1 MSLVRWFRKNN
12 KKAMAVVVIVIMVG
26 FIGGTYIQQLGE
38 RATGLHKVVAWF
50 GDNNKI
56 TNYDLSLAR
65 QELEIL
71 RALRMDALLSTH
83 DLRTILLGELLF
95 SERRTSPAL
104 INRVRQI
111 IRANNYRISDKQIN
125 DIYRRSMSSEVYWL
139 LLKREAELAG
149 ITVSDKTSGH
159 QLGRILIPQLF
170 NGATYSQVISFLINQ
185 HGVPE
190 DQILTA
196 FSKLLAVLEYAAM
209 VCSSEDM
216 TDRQIIYNVSM
227 EQETVDVE
235 FVKFDSAV
243 FAETQGQPG
252 EQEISEHFDSYKR
265 IFAGDISDGNPY
277 GFGYKLPDRA
287 RIEYIA
293 VKLDDV
299 SAIVTPPTQEEI
311 EEHYQKNRQLY
322 IEQVPSD
329 PNDPNSATVERTK
342 SYAEVAGI
350 ISDGLLR
357 DKINLQAERILL
369 EAKTVTE
376 AGLEATDT
384 ESANVSS
391 ERFKQMT
398 GDYVTTA
405 EELTEK
411 YKVKVYAGRTGM
423 LGVVDM
429 QVDEYLGMLHI
440 EGYGGSLVG
449 LYRIIFAIDELGAS
463 ELGPFDA
470 PKPMMYENIGL
481 VKDIFG
487 RIVAI
492 VRVIEAQK
500 ASEPGS
506 INQTFSRETIRLE
519 QDEEQPSEDIY
530 SVKEKV
536 IEDLRE
542 LAVMKA
548 TKGKAEEFIEVAVK
562 DGWDEAVERF
572 NELYGQSAAQEEG
585 DPNVFSQ
592 QSFTD
597 LRRTSRVT
605 METLA
610 AQNEGNPAAQFLI
623 NAHKKEA
630 QLIEQ
635 LYSLVP
641 QDSNTVESVP
651 LIVEFKPDMSYYCL
665 KKIHVNHIEQ
675 DEYEKIKAM
684 RAYREDDIQSQS
696 LAVIYL
702 NPENILQRTNFRWAG
717 QEDEAADANAPM

>member
-1 MSLVRWFRKNN
+1 
-12 KKAMAVVVIVIMVG
+12 MAVVVIVIMVG
-26 FIGGTYIQQLGE
+26 FIGGTYIQQLGR
-38 RATGLHKVVAWF
+38 RATGLHNVVAWF

-71 RALRMDALLSTH
+71 RALRMDVLLSTH

-104 INRVRQI
+104 VNRVRQI

-125 DIYRRSMSSEVYWL
+125 DIYRRSVSSEVYWL
-139 LLKREAELAG
+139 LLKKEAELAG
-149 ITVSDKTSGH
+149 ISVPDKSSGY
-159 QLGRILIPQLF
+159 QLGRIIIPQLF

-196 FSKLLAVLEYAAM
+196 FSKLLAVLEYAGM
-209 VCSSEDM
+209 VCSSEDV
-216 TDRQIIYNVSM
+216 TDRQIMYNVSM
-227 EQETVDVE
+227 EGETVDVE

-243 FAETQGQPG
+243 FAETQGQPS
-252 EQEISEHFDSYKR
+252 EQEISEHFDKYKG
-265 IFAGDISDGNPY
+265 IFAGDISEGNPY

-322 IEQVPSD
+322 TEQVPSD

-350 ISDGLLR
+350 ISDGLLQ
-357 DKINLQAERILL
+357 DKIKLQAERILR

-376 AGLEATDT
+376 AGLEATET

-398 GDYVTTA
+398 GDYVTAA

-423 LGVVDM
+423 LGAVDM
-429 QVDEYLGMLHI
+429 QTDEYLGMLHL
-440 EGYGGSLVG
+440 EGYGGMLVG
-449 LYRIIFAIDELGAS
+449 LSRIIFAIDELGAS

-470 PKPMMYENIGL
+470 PKPMMYENIGP

-487 RIVAI
+487 RIMAI
-492 VRVIEAQK
+492 VRVIEAQE
-500 ASEPGS
+500 ASEPED

-542 LAVMKA
+542 LAAMKA

-572 NELYGQSAAQEEG
+572 NELYGQSAAQEED
-585 DPNVFSQ
+585 DPDVFSQ

-597 LRRTSRVT
+597 LRRTSRGT

-610 AQNEGNPAAQFLI
+610 VQNEGNPAAQFLI

-641 QDSNTVESVP
+641 QDSNTVENVP

-665 KKIHVNHIEQ
+665 KKIHVNRIEQ

-702 NPENILQRTNFRWAG
+702 NPESILQRTNFRWAG
-717 QEDEAADANAPM
+717 QEEETADANAPM